1 MGKDIPPPIE
11 MKPATSS
18 ANKVVAIKCVKGKTI
33 KKVVGVKPVCPSG
46 YKKVAA

>member
-1 MGKDIPPPIE
+1 MPK
-11 MKPATSS
+11 KS
-18 ANKVVAIKCVKGKTI
+18 VAIKCVKGKTV